1 MKKVYLMLLFIS
13 LLILGCSNSNND
25 ISKDDLFVIDHYSN
39 EKIGIGMEKADVEE
53 ILGPF
58 THDETGKFHVYND
71 GIWIAYRDEKVAG
84 IVLEEGSEERF
95 STTRNLRV
103 SSTRNE
109 VIETYGDFISDE
121 DLDRNSYMMFDILN
135 LDGEFHVA
143 PISDENREHGYI
155 FSIHTGRDIETL
167 DEVILISIIDYMYS
181 VYMK

>member
-1 MKKVYLMLLFIS
+1 MKKVCLVLILIS

-39 EKIGIGMEKADVEE
+39 EKIGIGMDKADVEE
-53 ILGPF
+53 VLGSS
-58 THDETGKFHVYND
+58 TYDETGKFHVYND
-71 GIWIAYRDEKVAG
+71 GIGIAYRDEKVAG

-121 DLDRNSYMMFDILN
+121 DLYRNSYMMFDILN
-135 LDGEFHVA
+135 QDGEFHVA
-143 PISDENREHGYI
+143 PISYEDREHGYI
-155 FSIHTGRDIETL
+155 FSINTGRNIETL

-181 VYMK
+181 VYLK